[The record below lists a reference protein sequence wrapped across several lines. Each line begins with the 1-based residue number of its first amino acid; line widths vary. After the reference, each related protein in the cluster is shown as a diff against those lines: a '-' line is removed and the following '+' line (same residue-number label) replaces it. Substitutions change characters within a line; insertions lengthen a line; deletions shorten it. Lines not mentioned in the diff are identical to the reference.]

1 LPKEEMMRYTG
12 RVLECL
18 PNAIFKVKL
27 DELEHTVTAYI
38 GGKMRKNDIKI
49 ITGDSV
55 IMEMSPYDLNRARIV
70 YRTK

>member
-55 IMEMSPYDLNRARIV
+55 VMEMSPYDLNRARIV

>member
-18 PNAIFKVKL
+18 PNAMFKIKL
-27 DELEHTVTAYI
+27 DELDHVVTAYI

-49 ITGDSV
+49 INGDSV
-55 IMEMSPYDLNRARIV
+55 VMEMSPYDLSRARIV

>member
-18 PNAIFKVKL
+18 PNAVFKVKL

>member
-1 LPKEEMMRYTG
+1 MMRYTG

-27 DELEHTVTAYI
+27 DELDHTVTAYI

>member
-1 LPKEEMMRYTG
+1 MMRYTG

-18 PNAIFKVKL
+18 PNAVFKVKL
-27 DELEHTVTAYI
+27 DELEHIVTAYI

-55 IMEMSPYDLNRARIV
+55 VMEMSPYDLNRARIV

>member
-18 PNAIFKVKL
+18 PNAVFKVKL

-55 IMEMSPYDLNRARIV
+55 VMEMSPYDLNRARIV

>member
-18 PNAIFKVKL
+18 PNAVFKVKL
-27 DELEHTVTAYI
+27 DELEHIVTAYI

-55 IMEMSPYDLNRARIV
+55 VMEMSPYDLNRARIV

>member
-18 PNAIFKVKL
+18 PNAVFKVKL

-38 GGKMRKNDIKI
+38 GGKMRKHDIKI

>member
-1 LPKEEMMRYTG
+1 MPKEEMMRYTG

-18 PNAIFKVKL
+18 PNAVFKVKL
-27 DELEHTVTAYI
+27 DELEHIVTAYI

-55 IMEMSPYDLNRARIV
+55 VMEMSPYDLNRARIV

>member
-1 LPKEEMMRYTG
+1 MMRYTG
-12 RVLECL
+12 LVLECL

-55 IMEMSPYDLNRARIV
+55 VMEMSPYDLNRARIV